1 MVLSLVSTDPNFGR
15 HATGALIV
23 GGSQKKLSEM
33 IAINTR
39 VNVNFILNC
48 FMRFKAALLSK

>member
-23 GGSQKKLSEM
+23 GDSQKELSEM

-39 VNVNFILNC
+39 VNVNFILNW
-48 FMRFKAALLSK
+48 FM